1 MKRILFIILFIAESL
16 CFYAIGNDELFVQ
29 AIKQKDYYSSLE
41 LADNAAYCLRPLIY
55 GKISWDEYI
64 GLMVHADSIQHPY
77 RDSLIINGINY
88 LAYYGMKRTEE
99 GQFDKAIS
107 LQEVALSLTSFV
119 QDGIDDL
126 IMGINNQLAINHGQL
141 AQYDKAIAYSQSAY
155 EYALRLHKD
164 TSTLTSVLDNLGLYS
179 FYAGNYEEAS
189 DYLQQAYQLSLS
201 LPANDTERIRTVSN
215 LTLVLAQIGLLD
227 LAQMHLEK
235 SISVLQEDDMIYLP
249 TLLNNLCEVCIR
261 LGKYDLAIEY
271 GERALF
277 LLSQSGTSS
286 MQNKNGAS
294 LLFNNL
300 SLAYYYLNNTNK
312 SIKYAENALSIYSPI
327 DPNEHALLLANL
339 GLLYSHVNA
348 QKAYEYYQEAA
359 QKMSPKNHN
368 YPMLLSN
375 LGLLFYNAEK
385 YTEAQKYYEMALE
398 ATYKLEAIANPSQ
411 LASIYTNLSG
421 IHEELGN
428 QKLSL
433 RYCEDAIDVTLIGNI
448 NDDLHALLKSN
459 RAFKYSFIKGKELH
473 AYDLWH
479 DVLQTYTN
487 LTANHFDYLTEKERS
502 MYWQKSQTMHDFIPS
517 FVYEYYK
524 KHPHFTSLAYNNA
537 LLTKGMLLQS
547 TNHVRKSIEQSG
559 DTLLQ
564 QQWEELLKT
573 QQMLTSSALPKMT
586 KDSLTNRAESLETW
600 IIKNSRDFRQS
611 KEIWEK
617 DWTDVQNVLK
627 DGEVAIEFIDFY
639 SIIKHDKTEHI
650 YAALLV
656 RPNDKRPIFVPL
668 CAEEEIHSQLGN
680 PTQTYDINGS
690 KLYELIWSQITP
702 YLAENNTIYFAPSG
716 LLHQLNIELLPM
728 QDLRP
733 ISDVYNLVRVS
744 STRELLLEHGN
755 TSFTSATL
763 YGGLIYDM
771 DTTDMIANSS
781 IYEDIQYRSFSLSDT
796 LSRKGVAYLP
806 GTKKEIEN
814 ISLCLQSTGS
824 EIRLFTGAQGN
835 EESFKAQTGGSN
847 NILHIATHGFFFK
860 DEEVNTADLFKPQMQ
875 QIGQREQVLDP
886 LLRSGLLLAGSN
898 HAFTG
903 HSEQLPKSLQDGVLY
918 AKEISLLDLSE
929 TELVVLS
936 ACETGQGDITSE
948 GVFGLQRA
956 FKMAG
961 VQTIIMS
968 LWKVND
974 QATQL
979 LMTEFYNNWIGK
991 HKSKRDA
998 FRNAQTTVRTK
1009 YEEPEYWAGF
1019 IMLD

>member
-1 MKRILFIILFIAESL
+1 MKKIAVIILFIITFGSVLFANTNIFIE
-16 CFYAIGNDELFVQ
+16 AIR
-29 AIKQKDYYSSLE
+29 QKDYSSSLQY
-41 LADNAAYCLRPLIY
+41 ANSAAECMQTFLD
-55 GKISWDEYI
+55 DEIAWSDYLN
-64 GLMVHADSIQHPY
+64 LMLHADSIQHQY
-77 RDSLIINGINY
+77 RDSLIIHGVIY
-88 LAYYGMKRTEE
+88 LVKYGMWKSDNEE
-99 GQFDKAIS
+99 YESAIS
-107 LQEVALSLTSFV
+107 IYEAALYLTTFMKS
-119 QDGIDDL
+119 QLSGIA
-126 IMGINNQLAINHGQL
+126 MGINNQLAINYSHL
-141 AQYDKAIAYSQSAY
+141 AQYDTSITYAQNAY
-155 EYALRLHKD
+155 EYAIKLHED
-164 TSTLTSVLDNLGLYS
+164 TSTITSALNNLGLYNY
-179 FYAGNYEEAS
+179 YAGYYEHAS

-201 LPANDTERIRTVSN
+201 LSTDDAERIRTASN
-215 LTLVLAQIGLLD
+215 LTLVLTQMGLLD
-227 LAQMHLEK
+227 ASLKILEECIASSQKDLVHLP
-235 SISVLQEDDMIYLP
+235 I
-249 TLLNNLCEVCIR
+249 LLNNACEICIN
-261 LGKYDLAIEY
+261 LGKYDIAIDYAEK
-271 GERALF
+271 GLN
-277 LLSQSGTSS
+277 LLSQSTQTRDQK
-286 MQNKNGAS
+286 QNRAI
-294 LLFNNL
+294 LINNL
-300 SLAYYYLNNTNK
+300 AVAYHYLNNINK
-312 SIKYAENALSIYSPI
+312 AILWGEKGLSVYTPT
-327 DPNEHALLLANL
+327 DPNEYAF
-339 GLLYSHVNA
+339 
-348 QKAYEYYQEAA
+348 
-359 QKMSPKNHN
+359 
-368 YPMLLSN
+368 LLSN
-375 LGLLFYNAEK
+375 MGVIYSKIDSQKAFDYYRDAMNIVAKDNINYPLILSNIGFLCHSLGMYKEALKFFEEALNA
-385 YTEAQKYYEMALE
+385 M
-398 ATYKLEAIANPSQ
+398 YKLASIANPSHI
-411 LASIYTNLSG
+411 AIVCSNLSA
-421 IHEELGN
+421 IHKELGN

-433 RYCEDAIDVTLIGNI
+433 RYCEDAIDIALLGDV

-473 AYDLWH
+473 AFDLWY

-487 LTANHFDYLTEKERS
+487 LTANHFDYLTEEERS

-517 FVYEYYK
+517 FVYEHYK

-573 QQMLTSSALPKMT
+573 QQMLTSSALPKTT
-586 KDSLTNRAESLETW
+586 KDSLTNRADLLEAW
-600 IIKNSRDFRQS
+600 IMKNSREFRQS

-668 CAEEEIHSQLGN
+668 CAEEEIHSLVGN
-680 PTQTYDINGS
+680 PTQTYDINGIQ
-690 KLYELIWSQITP
+690 LYELIWSQITP

-835 EESFKAQTGGSN
+835 EESFKAQTGGNN
-847 NILHIATHGFFFK
+847 NILHIATHGFFFE

-875 QIGQREQVLDP
+875 QIGQREQILDP

-991 HKSKRDA
+991 QQSKREA
-998 FRNAQTTVRTK
+998 FRNAQNTVRTR

>member
-16 CFYAIGNDELFVQ
+16 CFYAIGNNELFVQ
-29 AIKQKDYYSSLE
+29 AIKQKDYSSSLE
-41 LADNAAYCLRPLIY
+41 LADNAASCLRFL
-55 GKISWDEYI
+55 GNNQISWDEYVN
-64 GLMVHADSIQHPY
+64 LMSYADEINHPY
-77 RDSLIINGINY
+77 RDSLIINGVIFLGNCAIKY
-88 LAYYGMKRTEE
+88 TEIQSYE
-99 GQFDKAIS
+99 MAIS
-107 LQEVALSLTSFV
+107 LLETALSLSNFV
-119 QDGIDDL
+119 FTQDNILQAGL
-126 IMGINNQLAINHGQL
+126 HKQLAVNNGQL
-141 AQYDKAIAYSQSAY
+141 AKYNEAIKHSTIAYEIAG
-155 EYALRLHKD
+155 KCTND
-164 TSTLTSVLDNLGLYS
+164 TVILTSMLNDLGF
-179 FYAGNYEEAS
+179 FYWQTTDYEVANKF
-189 DYLQQAYQLSLS
+189 LQQAEDLSLS
-201 LPANDTERIRTVSN
+201 LPSNHKERIKTVYYIANSFSEM
-215 LTLVLAQIGLLD
+215 GLLD
-227 LAQMHLEK
+227 AAYK
-235 SISVLQEDDMIYLP
+235 KIDNCISSIGPTDYAYLP
-249 TLLNNLCEVCIR
+249 PLLSSLAKICVD
-261 LGKYDLAIEY
+261 LGKYDLAVEY
-271 GERALF
+271 GEKG
-277 LLSQSGTSS
+277 LSILSEYGTMSLQKEKDES
-286 MQNKNGAS
+286 S
-294 LLFNNL
+294 LLNHLSTAYFYLYNTEKAIEYAERAFSIYTPTDSNEYAIFLNNL
-300 SLAYYYLNNTNK
+300 GA
-312 SIKYAENALSIYSPI
+312 
-327 DPNEHALLLANL
+327 
-339 GLLYSHVNA
+339 LYSNSNV
-348 QKAYEYYQEAA
+348 QKSLECYNKAISLI
-359 QKMSPKNHN
+359 SPSNNN
-368 YPMLLSN
+368 YLLLLSN
-375 LGLLFYNAEK
+375 IGNLYFKIKNYK
-385 YTEAQKYYEMALE
+385 EAQIYYERALE
-398 ATYKLEAIANPSQ
+398 SISNISIVNNTHIATLYLHISDILEKMGKN
-411 LASIYTNLSG
+411 
-421 IHEELGN
+421 
-428 QKLSL
+428 KLSL
-433 RYCEDAIDVTLIGNI
+433 QWCEDAFEICKFGDVS
-448 NDDLHALLKSN
+448 NDFIALLKSN

-487 LTANHFDYLTEKERS
+487 LTANHFDYLTEEERS

-524 KHPHFTSLAYNNA
+524 KHPQFTSLAYNNA

-573 QQMLTSSALPKMT
+573 QQVLTSSALPNTT
-586 KDSLTNRAESLETW
+586 KDSLTNRAELLEAW
-600 IIKNSRDFRQS
+600 IMKNSREFRQS

-617 DWTDVQNVLK
+617 DWTDVKNVLK

-668 CAEEEIHSQLGN
+668 CAEDEIHSQLGN

-690 KLYELIWSQITP
+690 ELYELIWSQITP

-728 QDLRP
+728 QDLRL

-781 IYEDIQYRSFSLSDT
+781 IYDDIQYRSFSLSDT

-814 ISLCLQSTGS
+814 IFLCLQSTGS
-824 EIRLFTGAQGN
+824 EIRMFTGAQGN
-835 EESFKAQTGGSN
+835 EESFKAQTGGNN
-847 NILHIATHGFFFK
+847 NILHIATHGFFFE
-860 DEEVNTADLFKPQMQ
+860 DEEVNITDLFKPQMQ

-898 HAFTG
+898 YAFTG
-903 HSEQLPKSLQDGVLY
+903 HFEQLPKSLQDGVLY

-991 HKSKRDA
+991 HQSKREA
-998 FRNAQTTVRTK
+998 FRNAQNTVRTQ

>member
-1 MKRILFIILFIAESL
+1 
-16 CFYAIGNDELFVQ
+16 
-29 AIKQKDYYSSLE
+29 
-41 LADNAAYCLRPLIY
+41 
-55 GKISWDEYI
+55 
-64 GLMVHADSIQHPY
+64 
-77 RDSLIINGINY
+77 
-88 LAYYGMKRTEE
+88 
-99 GQFDKAIS
+99 
-107 LQEVALSLTSFV
+107 
-119 QDGIDDL
+119 
-126 IMGINNQLAINHGQL
+126 
-141 AQYDKAIAYSQSAY
+141 
-155 EYALRLHKD
+155 
-164 TSTLTSVLDNLGLYS
+164 
-179 FYAGNYEEAS
+179 
-189 DYLQQAYQLSLS
+189 
-201 LPANDTERIRTVSN
+201 
-215 LTLVLAQIGLLD
+215 
-227 LAQMHLEK
+227 
-235 SISVLQEDDMIYLP
+235 
-249 TLLNNLCEVCIR
+249 
-261 LGKYDLAIEY
+261 
-271 GERALF
+271 
-277 LLSQSGTSS
+277 
-286 MQNKNGAS
+286 
-294 LLFNNL
+294 
-300 SLAYYYLNNTNK
+300 
-312 SIKYAENALSIYSPI
+312 
-327 DPNEHALLLANL
+327 
-339 GLLYSHVNA
+339 
-348 QKAYEYYQEAA
+348 
-359 QKMSPKNHN
+359 
-368 YPMLLSN
+368 
-375 LGLLFYNAEK
+375 
-385 YTEAQKYYEMALE
+385 
-398 ATYKLEAIANPSQ
+398 
-411 LASIYTNLSG
+411 
-421 IHEELGN
+421 
-428 QKLSL
+428 
-433 RYCEDAIDVTLIGNI
+433 
-448 NDDLHALLKSN
+448 
-459 RAFKYSFIKGKELH
+459 
-473 AYDLWH
+473 
-479 DVLQTYTN
+479 
-487 LTANHFDYLTEKERS
+487 
-502 MYWQKSQTMHDFIPS
+502 
-517 FVYEYYK
+517 
-524 KHPHFTSLAYNNA
+524 
-537 LLTKGMLLQS
+537 MLLQS

-573 QQMLTSSALPKMT
+573 QQMLTSSALPKTT
-586 KDSLTNRAESLETW
+586 KDSLTNRAELLEAW
-600 IIKNSRDFRQS
+600 IMKNSREFRQS

-627 DGEVAIEFIDFY
+627 DGEVTIEFIDFY
-639 SIIKHDKTEHI
+639 SIIKNDKTEHI
-650 YAALLV
+650 YAALLL
-656 RPNDKRPIFVPL
+656 RKDDKQPFLIPL
-668 CAEEEIHSQLGN
+668 CSEEEIHSLVGN
-680 PTQTYDINGS
+680 PTQTYDINGIQ
-690 KLYELIWSQITP
+690 LYELIWSKITP

-763 YGGLIYDM
+763 YGGLIYDI

-781 IYEDIQYRSFSLSDT
+781 IYDDIQYRSFSLSDT

-824 EIRLFTGAQGN
+824 EIRMFTGAQGN
-835 EESFKAQTGGSN
+835 EESFKAQTGGNN
-847 NILHIATHGFFFK
+847 NILHIATHGFFFE

-875 QIGQREQVLDP
+875 QIGQREQVLEP

-991 HKSKRDA
+991 HQSKREA
-998 FRNAQTTVRTK
+998 FRNAQNTVRTQ

>member
-1 MKRILFIILFIAESL
+1 MKRILFVILLIAESF
-16 CFYAIGNDELFVQ
+16 CFYAIGNNELFVQ
-29 AIKQKDYYSSLE
+29 SIKQKDYSSSLE
-41 LADNAAYCLRPLIY
+41 LADNAAACLRLL
-55 GKISWDEYI
+55 GNDQISWNEYVNLMSYADE
-64 GLMVHADSIQHPY
+64 ANHPY
-77 RDSLIINGINY
+77 RDSLIIYGINY
-88 LAYYGMKRTEE
+88 LAYYGLKRTEE
-99 GQFDKAIS
+99 GEFNKAIT
-107 LQEVALSLTSFV
+107 LQEVALSLTPFIPNSA
-119 QDGIDDL
+119 DDL
-126 IMGINNQLAINHGQL
+126 VMGIYNQLAINHGQL
-141 AQYDKAIAYSQSAY
+141 AQYDKAITYAKKAYDAAVEMHYDNSTITSA
-155 EYALRLHKD
+155 
-164 TSTLTSVLDNLGLYS
+164 LDNLGLYN
-179 FYAGNYEEAS
+179 YYVGNYEQAS

-201 LPANDTERIRTVSN
+201 LPADDTERIRTASN
-215 LTLVLAQIGLLD
+215 LTLVLAQMGLLD
-227 LAQMHLEK
+227 LAVHHLQRC
-235 SISVLQEDDMIYLP
+235 IATLPEDDSIYLP
-249 TLLNNLCEVCIR
+249 TLLNNLCEVYTR
-261 LGKYDLAIEY
+261 LGKYDIAIEH
-271 GERALF
+271 GERALA
-277 LLSQSGTSS
+277 LLSQSVSTGL
-286 MQNKNGAS
+286 QNQNGES
-294 LLFNNL
+294 LLLNNL
-300 SLAYYYLNNTNK
+300 SIAYYYLNNTDK
-312 SIKYAENALSIYSPI
+312 AIRYAEKALSIYEPV

-348 QKAYEYYQEAA
+348 QKAYEYYKKAA
-359 QKMSPKNHN
+359 QMMSPTNHN
-368 YPMLLSN
+368 YPQLLSN

-385 YTEAQKYYEMALE
+385 YPEAQHYYEKALE
-398 ATYKLEAIANPSQ
+398 AIYQLTSIANPSEV
-411 LASIYTNLSG
+411 AIIYTNLSG
-421 IHEELGN
+421 IHGELGN
-428 QKLSL
+428 PKLSL
-433 RYCEDAIDVTLIGNI
+433 QYCEDAIDVALLSNV

-459 RAFKYSFIKGKELH
+459 RAFKYSFIKGKESN
-473 AYDLWH
+473 AFELWE
-479 DVLQTYTN
+479 DVLQTYIN
-487 LTANHFDYLTEKERS
+487 LAATRFDYLTEEERS

-517 FVYEYYK
+517 FVYEHYK

-573 QQMLTSSALPKMT
+573 QQMLTSSALPKTT

-600 IIKNSRDFRQS
+600 IMKNSRDFRQS

-639 SIIKHDKTEHI
+639 SIIKNDKTEHI
-650 YAALLV
+650 YAALLL
-656 RPNDKRPIFVPL
+656 RKEDKQPFLIPL
-668 CAEEEIHSQLGN
+668 CSEEEIHSLVGN
-680 PTQTYDINGS
+680 PTQTYDINGIQ
-690 KLYELIWSQITP
+690 LYELIWSKITP
-702 YLAENNTIYFAPSG
+702 YLAENHTIYFAPSG
-716 LLHQLNIELLPM
+716 LLHQLNIELLSM

-763 YGGLIYDM
+763 YGGLIYDI

-781 IYEDIQYRSFSLSDT
+781 IYDDIQYRSFSLSDT

-835 EESFKAQTGGSN
+835 EESFKAQTGGNN
-847 NILHIATHGFFFK
+847 NILHIATHGFFFE

-875 QIGQREQVLDP
+875 QIGQRKQLLDP

-991 HKSKRDA
+991 HQSKREA
-998 FRNAQTTVRTK
+998 FRNAQNSVRTQ

>member
-1 MKRILFIILFIAESL
+1 MNRILFVILLIAESL
-16 CFYAIGNDELFVQ
+16 CFYAIGNNELFVQ

-55 GKISWDEYI
+55 GKISWDEYV
-64 GLMVHADSIQHPY
+64 GLMVYADSVQHQH
-77 RDSLIINGINY
+77 RDSIIINGINY
-88 LAYYGMKRTEE
+88 LVYYGMIETEE
-99 GQFDKAIS
+99 REFEKAIS
-107 LQEVALSLTSFV
+107 LHEVAASLTSFLSNGV
-119 QDGIDDL
+119 EDL
-126 IMGINNQLAINHGQL
+126 LIGINNQLAINHWQL
-141 AQYDKAIAYSQSAY
+141 GNYDKAISYSERTYQLS
-155 EYALRLHKD
+155 LQLQKD
-164 TSTLTSVLDNLGLYS
+164 TLTITTVLDNLGLYN
-179 FYAGNYEEAS
+179 YHAGNYEIAS
-189 DYLQQAYQLSLS
+189 KYLQDAYQLSLS
-201 LPANDTERIRTVSN
+201 LPTNHPERIRTVSN
-215 LTLVLAQIGLLD
+215 LALILAQIGLLD
-227 LAQMHLEK
+227 LALSHLQT
-235 SISVLQEDDMIYLP
+235 SIAAIDTDFVYLP
-249 TLLNNLCEVCIR
+249 TLLNNLCEVCSRI
-261 LGKYDLAIEY
+261 GKYDMAIEY
-271 GERALF
+271 GERGLQIYSESDAGGL
-277 LLSQSGTSS
+277 
-286 MQNKNGAS
+286 QNINSES
-294 LLFNNL
+294 LLLNNL
-300 SLAYYYLNNTNK
+300 SIAYYYLNNTSK
-312 SIKYAENALSIYSPI
+312 AIQYAEKALALYKPI
-327 DPNEHALLLANL
+327 DPNEHALLLSNL
-339 GLLYSHVNA
+339 GMFYSHINP
-348 QKAYEYYQEAA
+348 QKAHDYYLEAV
-359 QKMSPKNHN
+359 KMMSPTYFN
-368 YPMLLSN
+368 YPQLLN
-375 LGLLFYNAEK
+375 NIGLLFYNDENYDIAK
-385 YTEAQKYYEMALE
+385 TYYEMALE
-398 ATYKLEAIANPSQ
+398 SINNFKSIVSPTQIAV
-411 LASIYTNLSG
+411 IYSNLSL
-421 IHEELGN
+421 IYAELGEHN
-428 QKLSL
+428 LAL
-433 RYCEDAIDVTLIGNI
+433 RYCEDAIDIAETSDVNTDIY
-448 NDDLHALLKSN
+448 ALLISN
-459 RAFKYSFIKGKELH
+459 KAVAYTFRKGKEKL
-473 AYDLWH
+473 AYELWKEVMQLYTDLM
-479 DVLQTYTN
+479 
-487 LTANHFDYLTEKERS
+487 ANRFDYLTESERILF
-502 MYWQKSQTMHDFIPS
+502 WQKAQAEHAFIPS
-517 FVYEYYK
+517 FVYEHYK

-573 QQMLTSSALPKMT
+573 QQMLTSSALPKTT
-586 KDSLTNRAESLETW
+586 KDSLTNRAELLEAW
-600 IIKNSRDFRQS
+600 IMKNSREFRQS

-639 SIIKHDKTEHI
+639 SIIKNDKTEHI
-650 YAALLV
+650 YAALLL
-656 RPNDKRPIFVPL
+656 RKDDKQPFLIPL
-668 CAEEEIHSQLGN
+668 CSEEEIHSLVGN
-680 PTQTYDINGS
+680 PTQTYDINGIQ
-690 KLYELIWSQITP
+690 LYELIWSKITP

-716 LLHQLNIELLPM
+716 LLHQLNIELLSM

-763 YGGLIYDM
+763 YGGLIYDI

-781 IYEDIQYRSFSLSDT
+781 IYDDIQYRSFSLSDT

-824 EIRLFTGAQGN
+824 EIRMFTGAQGN
-835 EESFKAQTGGSN
+835 EESFKSQTGGNN
-847 NILHIATHGFFFK
+847 NILHIATHGFFFE

-991 HKSKRDA
+991 HQSKREA
-998 FRNAQTTVRTK
+998 FRNAQNTVRTQ

-1019 IMLD
+1019 IILD

>member
-1 MKRILFIILFIAESL
+1 MKRILVFTLFIVESL
-16 CFYAIGNDELFVQ
+16 CFYAIGNNELFVQ
-29 AIKQKDYYSSLE
+29 AIKQKDYSSCLQY
-41 LADNAAYCLRPLIY
+41 ADNAASCLRFL
-55 GKISWDEYI
+55 GNNQISWDEYVN
-64 GLMVHADSIQHPY
+64 LMSYADEINHPY
-77 RDSLIINGINY
+77 RDSLIINGVIFLGNCAIKY
-88 LAYYGMKRTEE
+88 TEIQSYE
-99 GQFDKAIS
+99 MAIS
-107 LQEVALSLTSFV
+107 LLETALSLSNFV
-119 QDGIDDL
+119 FTQDNILQAGL
-126 IMGINNQLAINHGQL
+126 HKQLAVNNGQL
-141 AQYDKAIAYSQSAY
+141 AKYNEAIKHSTIAYEIAG
-155 EYALRLHKD
+155 KCTND
-164 TSTLTSVLDNLGLYS
+164 TVILTSMLNDLGF
-179 FYAGNYEEAS
+179 FYWQTTDYEVANKF
-189 DYLQQAYQLSLS
+189 LQQAEDLSLS
-201 LPANDTERIRTVSN
+201 LPSNHKERIKTIYYLSISMAEV
-215 LTLVLAQIGLLD
+215 GLLD
-227 LAQMHLEK
+227 AAYKKLDNC
-235 SISVLQEDDMIYLP
+235 ISAIETTNYAYLP
-249 TLLNNLCEVCIR
+249 PLLSSLSKICID
-261 LGKYDLAIEY
+261 LGKYDLAVQYGEKGLAILSEY
-271 GERALF
+271 GTISLHKEKDGAILLHHLSMAYFYLYNTERAVEYAEMALNTYIPTDSNEYAMV
-277 LLSQSGTSS
+277 L
-286 MQNKNGAS
+286 
-294 LLFNNL
+294 NNL
-300 SLAYYYLNNTNK
+300 GALYSSVDIQKSLEYYNRAISIISPSHHNYLLLLCNIGHMYFRIK
-312 SIKYAENALSIYSPI
+312 KYAE
-327 DPNEHALLLANL
+327 
-339 GLLYSHVNA
+339 A
-348 QKAYEYYQEAA
+348 Q
-359 QKMSPKNHN
+359 M
-368 YPMLLSN
+368 
-375 LGLLFYNAEK
+375 
-385 YTEAQKYYEMALE
+385 YYEKALE
-398 ATYKLEAIANPSQ
+398 SIGNPPIINPGHIATLYIYISDVLEKMGKN
-411 LASIYTNLSG
+411 
-421 IHEELGN
+421 
-428 QKLSL
+428 KLSL
-433 RYCEDAIDVTLIGNI
+433 QWCEDAFEICKFGDVS
-448 NDDLHALLKSN
+448 DDFMALLKSN

-487 LTANHFDYLTEKERS
+487 LTANHFDYLTEEERS
-502 MYWQKSQTMHDFIPS
+502 MYWQKSQTMHDFITS

-573 QQMLTSSALPKMT
+573 QQMLTSSALPKTT
-586 KDSLTNRAESLETW
+586 KDSLTNRAELLEAW
-600 IIKNSRDFRQS
+600 IMKNSREFRQS

-639 SIIKHDKTEHI
+639 SIIKNDKTEHI
-650 YAALLV
+650 YAALLL
-656 RPNDKRPIFVPL
+656 RKDDKQPFLIPL
-668 CAEEEIHSQLGN
+668 CSEEEIHSLVGN
-680 PTQTYDINGS
+680 PTQTYDINGIQ
-690 KLYELIWSQITP
+690 LYELIWSKITP

-716 LLHQLNIELLPM
+716 LLHQLNIELLSM

-744 STRELLLEHGN
+744 STRELLLEHGK

-781 IYEDIQYRSFSLSDT
+781 IYDDIQYRSFSLSDT

-824 EIRLFTGAQGN
+824 EIRMFTGAQGN

-847 NILHIATHGFFFK
+847 NILHIATHGFFFE

-898 HAFTG
+898 YAFTG
-903 HSEQLPKSLQDGVLY
+903 HFEQLPKSLQDGVLY

-991 HKSKRDA
+991 HQSKREA
-998 FRNAQTTVRTK
+998 FRNAQNTVRTQ

>member
-1 MKRILFIILFIAESL
+1 MKKIAVIILFIITFGSVLFANTNIFIE
-16 CFYAIGNDELFVQ
+16 AIR
-29 AIKQKDYYSSLE
+29 QKDYSSSLQY
-41 LADNAAYCLRPLIY
+41 ANSAAECMQTFLD
-55 GKISWDEYI
+55 DEIAWSDYLN
-64 GLMVHADSIQHPY
+64 LMLYADSIQHQY
-77 RDSLIINGINY
+77 RDSLIIHGVIY
-88 LAYYGMKRTEE
+88 LVKYGMWKSDNEE
-99 GQFDKAIS
+99 YESAIS
-107 LQEVALSLTSFV
+107 IYEAALYLTTFMKS
-119 QDGIDDL
+119 QLSGIA
-126 IMGINNQLAINHGQL
+126 MGINNQLAINYGHL
-141 AQYDKAIAYSQSAY
+141 AQYDKSITYAQNSYDYAIK
-155 EYALRLHKD
+155 LHED
-164 TSTLTSVLDNLGLYS
+164 TSTITSALNNLGLYNY
-179 FYAGNYEEAS
+179 YAGYYEDAS

-201 LPANDTERIRTVSN
+201 LSTDDAERIRTASN
-215 LTLVLAQIGLLD
+215 LTLVLTQMGLLD
-227 LAQMHLEK
+227 ASLKILEECIASSQKDLVHLP
-235 SISVLQEDDMIYLP
+235 I
-249 TLLNNLCEVCIR
+249 LLNNACEICIN
-261 LGKYDLAIEY
+261 LGKYDIAIDYAEK
-271 GERALF
+271 GLN
-277 LLSQSGTSS
+277 LLSQSTQTRNQK
-286 MQNKNGAS
+286 QNSEAI
-294 LLFNNL
+294 LINNL
-300 SLAYYYLNNTNK
+300 AVAYHYLNNINK
-312 SIKYAENALSIYSPI
+312 AILWAEKGLSVYTPT
-327 DPNEHALLLANL
+327 DPNDYAF
-339 GLLYSHVNA
+339 
-348 QKAYEYYQEAA
+348 
-359 QKMSPKNHN
+359 
-368 YPMLLSN
+368 LLSN
-375 LGLLFYNAEK
+375 MGVIYSKIDSQKAFDYYRDAMNIVAKDNINYPLILSNIGFLCYSLGMYKEALKFFEEALNA
-385 YTEAQKYYEMALE
+385 M
-398 ATYKLEAIANPSQ
+398 YKLASIANPSHI
-411 LASIYTNLSG
+411 AIVCSNLSA
-421 IHEELGN
+421 IHKELGN
-428 QKLSL
+428 PKLSL
-433 RYCEDAIDVTLIGNI
+433 RYCEDAIDIALLGDV

-473 AYDLWH
+473 AFDLWY

-487 LTANHFDYLTEKERS
+487 LTANHFDYLTEEERS
-502 MYWQKSQTMHDFIPS
+502 MYWQKSQTMHDFIPA
-517 FVYEYYK
+517 FVYEHHK
-524 KHPHFTSLAYNNA
+524 KHPQFTPLAYNNA

-573 QQMLTSSALPKMT
+573 QQMLTSSALPKTT

-600 IIKNSRDFRQS
+600 IMKNSRDFRQS

-617 DWTDVQNVLK
+617 DWTDVKNVLK

-639 SIIKHDKTEHI
+639 SIIKNDKTEHI
-650 YAALLV
+650 YAALLL
-656 RPNDKRPIFVPL
+656 RKEDKQPFLIPL
-668 CAEEEIHSQLGN
+668 CSEEEIHSLVGN
-680 PTQTYDINGS
+680 PTQTYDINGIQ
-690 KLYELIWSQITP
+690 LYELIWSKITP
-702 YLAENNTIYFAPSG
+702 YLAENHTIYFAPSG
-716 LLHQLNIELLPM
+716 LLHQLNIELLSM

-763 YGGLIYDM
+763 YGGLIYDI

-781 IYEDIQYRSFSLSDT
+781 IYDDMQYRSFSLSDT

-806 GTKKEIEN
+806 GTKKEIES
-814 ISLCLQSTGS
+814 ISLCLQSTDS
-824 EIRLFTGAQGN
+824 EIRMFTGAQGN
-835 EESFKAQTGGSN
+835 EESFKAQTGGNN
-847 NILHIATHGFFFK
+847 NILHIATHGFFFE
-860 DEEVNTADLFKPQMQ
+860 DEEVNITDLFKPQMQ

-898 HAFTG
+898 YAFTG
-903 HSEQLPKSLQDGVLY
+903 HFEQLPKSLQDGVLY

-991 HKSKRDA
+991 HQSKREA
-998 FRNAQTTVRTK
+998 FRNAQNTVRTK